1 MNILKNTVEHFV
13 GAGHLRE
20 QVGDSFVGAGHARD
34 CFFVR
39 GHEKLLMELLA
50 IPLDCQKTT
59 AKWLVMF
66 GHPHGPLVRKFFG
79 AT

>member
-39 GHEKLLMELLA
+39 GHEKLLMELL
-50 IPLDCQKTT
+50 I
-59 AKWLVMF
+59 
-66 GHPHGPLVRKFFG
+66 
-79 AT
+79 

>member
-20 QVGDSFVGAGHARD
+20 QVGD

-39 GHEKLLMELLA
+39 GHEKLLMELL
-50 IPLDCQKTT
+50 I
-59 AKWLVMF
+59 
-66 GHPHGPLVRKFFG
+66 
-79 AT
+79 